1 MFFCEA
7 LPCFVLYDRD
17 TSLFG
22 VSQFFDSLIRPL
34 GVVIFQVVFNANAL
48 FFDPFLFSFFMMFLI
63 SVFTLLYLS
72 LPSVSPFLFFSSLL
86 LSHRSRMS
94 EVTHGFFIRRC
105 LPMLSLAV
113 SVTAMFIAVTIY
125 IVYVI
130 VLIFK

>member
-48 FFDPFLFSFFMMFLI
+48 FFDPFLFSFFHDVSDLGVHPFVSFSPVGVTFL
-63 SVFTLLYLS
+63 
-72 LPSVSPFLFFSSLL
+72 
-86 LSHRSRMS
+86 
-94 EVTHGFFIRRC
+94 
-105 LPMLSLAV
+105 
-113 SVTAMFIAVTIY
+113 
-125 IVYVI
+125 
-130 VLIFK
+130 VL